1 MIILLLLAACLFVFA
16 VLLNSGEN
24 HRYKEVM
31 REMRMIEARR
41 MRLENPGA
49 YARMRLEDWIYNWR
63 SWILWA
69 VFAVLILIVLAS
81 HY

>member
-1 MIILLLLAACLFVFA
+1 MIILLLFAACLFVFA
-16 VLLNSGEN
+16 VLLNSDEN
-24 HRYKEVM
+24 YRHKEGM
-31 REMRMIEARR
+31 REMRMIAARR

-69 VFAVLILIVLAS
+69 MCAALILIVLAS
-81 HY
+81 HH